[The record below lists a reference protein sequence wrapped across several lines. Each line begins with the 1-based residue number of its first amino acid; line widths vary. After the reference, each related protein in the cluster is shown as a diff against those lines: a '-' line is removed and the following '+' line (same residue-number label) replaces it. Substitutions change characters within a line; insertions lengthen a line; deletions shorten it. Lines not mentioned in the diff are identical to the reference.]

1 MLAGYFYFMNGEIPL
16 DNKIVEEIRNAKEGR

>member
-1 MLAGYFYFMNGEIPL
+1 MNGEIPL